1 MVQRAWVALALL
13 VAFAACAQSRDGAVL
28 PNSGRSSGAN
38 AWSKNALRA
47 AAHAPCT
54 IAGGLHSPVKGTPV
68 VATAFGQLEQ
78 TASGTR
84 YAFPAVVFTYQKNRT
99 ILAALTGTA
108 YSSKHFRGVSGAAI
122 VIRAGSGA
130 EVLYSGFA
138 SSRLRKRVIAVKAGW
153 PIAYS
158 GGSFQLT
165 YFPNGNFQT
174 NGIAANPCGNS
185 NGSSGTIGIMASDVA
200 VQARFHSL
208 ALNGVELTPGPYPTS
223 PDVLT
228 PSSLSAAN
236 VTATQNLG
244 ATVYER
250 SALPS
255 DYYVVLCGNVAFAT
269 GPHLRYAGPFA
280 DPDAASSPRPLVTP
294 SPLPKLVFFR
304 DPGSFGSSL
313 TEPLPAP
320 WSNACPAPAPAFTY
334 GYPAIVFNEVGQT
347 EWAYFW
353 WLPPS
358 TPPSPAPTPPS
369 NATVTLTSTSAAVAT
384 ASPGIV
390 PMYATQPP
398 AWPPPSN
405 HTTIVAVG
413 TGYAT
418 VYGSPSPNCNCQSPA
433 PIGVTVNPPPTP
445 APVPTPVPNMTPTPT
460 PSPSSPPSPSP
471 SPT

>member
-1 MVQRAWVALALL
+1 LAFL

-28 PNSGRSSGAN
+28 PNSGRSSGSDAWNEN
-38 AWSKNALRA
+38 APRT

-54 IAGGLHSPVKGTPV
+54 IASGLHSPIKGTPV
-68 VATAFGQLEQ
+68 VATAFGELEQ
-78 TASGTR
+78 TAGGTR
-84 YAFPAVVFTYQKNRT
+84 YAFPAVVFTYQKNRA

-122 VIRAGSGA
+122 VIRAASGA

-138 SSRLRKRVIAVKAGW
+138 SSRLHKRVIAVKAGW

-158 GGSFQLT
+158 GGSFQFT

-174 NGIAANPCGNS
+174 SGVAANPCGNS
-185 NGSSGTIGIMASDVA
+185 NGASGTIGIMASNVA

-208 ALNGVELTPGPYPTS
+208 ALNGVALTPGPYPTS
-223 PDVLT
+223 PDVQT
-228 PSSLSAAN
+228 PSFLSAEN
-236 VTATQNLG
+236 VTAAQTVS

-250 SALPS
+250 SAAFS
-255 DYYVVLCGNVAFAT
+255 TYYVVLCGNVAFAT
-269 GPHLRYAGPFA
+269 GPHLRYAGPFT
-280 DPDAASSPRPLVTP
+280 DPNASSSPRPLVTP

-313 TEPLPAP
+313 TEQLPAP

-334 GYPAIVFNEVGQT
+334 GYPTIVFNEIGQT

-353 WLPPS
+353 WLSPS
-358 TPPSPAPTPPS
+358 SSPSPAPTAPS
-369 NATVTLTSTSAAVAT
+369 NATVTLLSTSAAVAT
-384 ASPGIV
+384 ASPGV
-390 PMYATQPP
+390 VSMYPTQPP
-398 AWPPPSN
+398 AWPPPPN
-405 HTTIVAVG
+405 HATIVAAGIG
-413 TGYAT
+413 TAT

-433 PIGVTVNPPPTP
+433 PIGVTVNAPPTP

-460 PSPSSPPSPSP
+460 ASPSNSPSPSP